1 MHSALLPNEK
11 NVQKKNNESRYPWTP
26 VTDTITNGFF
36 TIDDHWMV
44 TYWNKAAEELL
55 RVPAKDIVGKNLW
68 EEFAGVLPL
77 RFYTVYHQS
86 FLQTSPIHFQEYW
99 GEMGAW
105 FDVIIYP
112 NDRAV
117 SVSFKSSNHS
127 KVPADP
133 NRRLYP
139 ADPSGPKDREQRLTI
154 LNELYQFVTE
164 VTSDCLW
171 EWNLTARLLF
181 WIDGGHKRVFGY
193 PIENALIPQGF
204 WESLL
209 HPDDK
214 TPLLERLNK
223 MIATGTGGVWEA
235 EYRFKKANGE
245 YAFVHDRAHIIY
257 DEENKISR
265 MIGATQDITS
275 RRSTETR
282 LEQER
287 LNRQKEIT
295 RAVLSAQEKE
305 RADIGKELHDNV
317 NQILGAAKLYVELA
331 KTDDENRE
339 MLLEKSSGYIVKA
352 IEEIRVISKN
362 LATPG
367 LHLMG
372 LFESIEILV
381 EDLLLIHPIKIK
393 FNAHGIKEE
402 ILGEKLQLDI
412 FRIVQEQ
419 LNNILKHAKASFAAI
434 DLTREGRSIVLL
446 ITDNGQGCDLT
457 KGRKGVGLINIKSR
471 AELYHG
477 RVKVISSPGEGY
489 SLKVLLR
496 LQH

>member
-1 MHSALLPNEK
+1 MANAVLSNGNGVHKRDTEN
-11 NVQKKNNESRYPWTP
+11 RYPWTP
-26 VTDTITNGFF
+26 VTETITNGFL
-36 TIDDHWMV
+36 TIDHLWKV
-44 TYWNKAAEELL
+44 TYWNTAAEKLL
-55 RVPAKDIVGKNLW
+55 GVRAKDIVGKNLW
-68 EEFAGVLPL
+68 EELAGILPL
-77 RFYTVYHQS
+77 HFYTVCYES
-86 FLQTSPIHFQEYW
+86 FSQDIPVHFQEYW

-105 FDVIIYP
+105 FDVIIYH
-112 NDRAV
+112 NDNTL
-117 SVSFKSSNHS
+117 SVSFKSGNHVERQLNQNS
-127 KVPADP
+127 QP
-133 NRRLYP
+133 YP
-139 ADPSGPKDREQRLTI
+139 ADPSGPKDREQRLTL
-154 LNELYQFVTE
+154 LNELYRFVTE

-171 EWNLTARLLF
+171 EWNLTTRLLF
-181 WIDGGHKRVFGY
+181 WIDGGHRRVFGY
-193 PIENALIPQGF
+193 PIENALIPQRF

-214 TPLLERLNK
+214 APVLERLNK
-223 MIATGTGGVWEA
+223 MIAGGTGSVWEA
-235 EYRFKKANGE
+235 EYRFKRSNGE

-287 LNRQKEIT
+287 LNQQKEIT

-305 RADIGKELHDNV
+305 RADIGRELHDNV

-339 MLLEKSSGYIVKA
+339 MLLEKSSDYIVKA

-381 EDLLLIHPIKIK
+381 DDLALIHPIKIK

-419 LNNILKHAKASFAAI
+419 LNNVLKHAKASSAAI
-434 DLTREGRSIVLL
+434 NLTREGKSIILL
-446 ITDNGQGCDLT
+446 ITDNGKGCDLS
-457 KGRKGVGLINIKSR
+457 KGRRGVGLINIKSR
-471 AELYHG
+471 ADLYHG
-477 RVKVISSPGEGY
+477 KVKVISSPGEGY
-489 SLKVLLR
+489 SLKVLLH
-496 LQH
+496 LTH